1 MPRLVLPLVLT
12 LALGPSAGWAQD
24 SPGAPAADPMDLAR
38 ALPQDLLKTLR
49 RGSTI
54 FVEDMAEL
62 IASYGSDR
70 GVDAEGIAWMIAA
83 DRARARER
91 AMARFLRADL
101 NADDQVSRQEMDQAI
116 TLSSEGVRGDLDLAF
131 RAADADGDALVT
143 ATERR
148 AYAVDQ
154 AMDRMSDEDAVFW
167 QGVMLLDLDGDGF
180 VVIEE
185 VAGAIVL
192 LQDVDLK
199 LVKQDI

>member
-1 MPRLVLPLVLT
+1 MRRLVLLMALVL
-12 LALGPSAGWAQD
+12 APFAAWAQG
-24 SPGAPAADPMDLAR
+24 SPGAGAPDPVDLAR
-38 ALPQDLLKTLR
+38 ALPADLLKTLR
-49 RGSTI
+49 RGSSV
-54 FVEDMAEL
+54 FVGDMADL

-91 AMARFLRADL
+91 AVAQFLRADL
-101 NADDQVSRQEMDQAI
+101 DADDQVTRSEMDRAM
-116 TLSSEGVRGDLDLAF
+116 TLSSEGMRGDLDLAF

-143 ATERR
+143 AAERG
-148 AYAVDQ
+148 AYATDR

-199 LVKQDI
+199 QVKQDI

>member
-1 MPRLVLPLVLT
+1 MRRLVLLLALVLAP
-12 LALGPSAGWAQD
+12 LATWAQ
-24 SPGAPAADPMDLAR
+24 GAPGVGAPDPVDLAR
-38 ALPQDLLKTLR
+38 ALPGDLLKTLR
-49 RGSTI
+49 RGSSV
-54 FVEDMAEL
+54 FVGDMADL
-62 IASYGSDR
+62 IASYGSER

-83 DRARARER
+83 DRARSRER
-91 AMARFLRADL
+91 AVAQFLRADL
-101 NADDQVSRQEMDQAI
+101 DADDQVTRHEMDRAMA
-116 TLSSEGVRGDLDLAF
+116 LSSEGMRGDLDLAF
-131 RAADADGDALVT
+131 RAADADGDGQVT
-143 ATERR
+143 AAERS
-148 AYAVDQ
+148 AYAADR